1 MLGFGE
7 IFAKNVVL
15 GWLGWKSQGPGSVAA
30 MAGPGPSSRTRL
42 GQRKG
47 S

>member
-15 GWLGWKSQGPGSVAA
+15 GWFGWKMPGSVAA
-30 MAGPGPSSRTRL
+30 TAGVGVPLPSELRRERRL
-42 GQRKG
+42 R
-47 S
+47 